1 MIDIKAK
8 IHDKFSIEFKVGFVV
23 RRKTRIND
31 FAINTWFY
39 IPNSLDINS
48 LTYSKKQ
55 FYIDVKSNV
64 RLITPRFLLR
74 EIMGEEGS
82 PMANL
87 ENSFRTMASD
97 PTRTNKREYE
107 YQIKMFMA
115 ILKSSMRD
123 EILHIYSNTLKE
135 DTPFL
140 CESYI
145 KNIEEIT
152 QKYRSLRTIINAP
165 TVTEKVLNYFFFGD
179 EFMSNII
186 DQHTYRLTYFIEN
199 NYAEHKDII
208 ERLKGLIKSEIKYK
222 NEKGYQVAEEES
234 QRKNQE
240 VIYRQG
246 ILKKYIESDLY
257 LKSDQKRDGFFVE
270 QIYYS
275 IAAGVS
281 MIFATAIAFS
291 FQQKFGNFT
300 MPLFAALVVSY
311 MLKDRIKDL
320 MRYYFAHKLGPKFFD
335 NKINMSIK
343 DLPIG
348 WSKEGADFIS
358 ENKVPTE
365 VDKLRSRSPL
375 VEAENRINDEKILLY
390 RKRVRI
396 DRNKLEKNSKYIISG
411 INDIMRI
418 YINSFTQKMDDPR
431 VPLYKLDEQDNITT
445 IKGNKVYLLNIIMQ
459 FQYEGKTDYKRF
471 RVACNRTGILKIEDL
486 SE

>member
-64 RLITPRFLLR
+64 RLITPVYLLR
-74 EIMGEEGS
+74 EIIGAEGS
-82 PMANL
+82 PIYHL
-87 ENSFRTMASD
+87 ENSFRQMASD
-97 PTRTNKREYE
+97 STRTSRREYE

-123 EILHIYSNTLKE
+123 EIVQIFNNPLKE
-135 DTPFL
+135 DIPYL
-140 CESYI
+140 CENYI
-145 KNIEEIT
+145 HNLQQIT
-152 QKYRSLRTIINAP
+152 NKYRSLRTIINVP
-165 TVTEKVLNYFFFGD
+165 TVSEKVLNYFFFGD

-186 DQHTYRLTYFIEN
+186 DQHTYRLIRFLEKNQLEN
-199 NYAEHKDII
+199 KDEII
-208 ERLKGLIKSEIKYK
+208 NNLKNLLKSEFKYK
-222 NEKGYQVAEEES
+222 NEKKYQVINEEDQEN
-234 QRKNQE
+234 NQE
-240 VIYRQG
+240 IIYKQG
-246 ILKKYIESDLY
+246 VLKKYIESDLY

-320 MRYYFAHKLGPKFFD
+320 MRFYFAHKLGPKYYD
-335 NKINMSIK
+335 NKINISVK

-348 WSKEGADFIS
+348 WSKEGVDFIS
-358 ENKVPTE
+358 EKKIPQE
-365 VDKLRSRSPL
+365 VNQFRSRSSL
-375 VEAENRINDEKILLY
+375 LEVENRINDEKILLY

-396 DRNKLEKNSKYIISG
+396 DRDKLEKNSKYIISG
-411 INDIMRI
+411 INDIMRF
-418 YINSFTQKMDDPR
+418 YINSFTQKMDNPR
-431 VPLYKLDEQDNITT
+431 VPLYVLDNEDNIDI
-445 IKGNKVYLLNIIMQ
+445 IKANKVYYINIVMQ
-459 FQYEGKTDYKRF
+459 FRYENKIDYKRF
-471 RVACNRTGILKIEDL
+471 RIACNRSGILKIEEL
-486 SE
+486 S